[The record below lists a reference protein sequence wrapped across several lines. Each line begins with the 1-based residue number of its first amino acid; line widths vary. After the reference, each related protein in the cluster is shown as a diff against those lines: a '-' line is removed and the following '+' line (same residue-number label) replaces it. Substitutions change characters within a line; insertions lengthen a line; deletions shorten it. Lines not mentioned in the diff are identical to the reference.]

1 MTNPRSN
8 PNLSKINVQS
18 VDEAA
23 KKFAG
28 AIRKTPLI
36 RSLRFEE
43 TFGFKHPIYFKAEN
57 LQHTGSFKVRG
68 ALNKILNIE
77 DKARENGVITASAGN
92 HAQGVAYHCQRLKIP
107 ATIVM
112 PENTPFVKSN
122 STRRMGAKVIFHGAS
137 YQEAYEEALKIQ
149 KQEGS
154 EYVHAFDDEEVV
166 IGQGTVGKEI
176 WEELPGIEVFVCPI
190 GGGGLLAGAGAYLRE
205 KNPKIK
211 MVALQAEGSSN
222 FLPSLRLGKPAIL
235 EKVETIAEGIAV
247 KKMGDLNY
255 EICSRLVDK
264 TIIVNDDEIAAGLLW
279 ILENEKLFVEGCG
292 GAAVAAVMKQPEIVT
307 GPTVIVLSG
316 GNLDVNLLS
325 RIIERGL
332 IQAGRRTHFE
342 ATIPDVPGSLQ
353 KLIQVIAE
361 QRASIVEVEHERMFS
376 RTSLKEVN
384 THLIVETEGFEHI
397 ERLKAA
403 LREKGMEYRFLS

>member
-8 PNLSKINVQS
+8 PTPSKINVQS
-18 VDEAA
+18 IDEAA
-23 KKFAG
+23 KKFG
-28 AIRKTPLI
+28 NAIRKTPLI

-43 TFGFKHPIYFKAEN
+43 TFGFKHPVYFKAEN

-68 ALNKILNIE
+68 ALNKILSIQ
-77 DKARENGVITASAGN
+77 DKARKNGVITASAGN
-92 HAQGVAYHCQRLKIP
+92 HAQGVAYHCQRLNIS

-112 PENTPFVKSN
+112 PENTPSVKSN

-137 YQEAYEEALKIQ
+137 YQEAFEEALKIQ
-149 KQEGS
+149 KAEGS
-154 EYVHAFDDEEVV
+154 EYVHAFDDEDVM

-176 WEELPGIEVFVCPI
+176 WDELPEVEVFVCPV
-190 GGGGLLAGAGAYLRE
+190 GGGGLFAGAGIYLRE
-205 KNPKIK
+205 KNSRIKI
-211 MVALQAEGSSN
+211 VALQAEGASS
-222 FLPSLRLGKPAIL
+222 FLPSLEAGRPVVLGK
-235 EKVETIAEGIAV
+235 VDTIAEGIAV
-247 KKMGDLNY
+247 KKMGDLNF
-255 EICSRLVDK
+255 EICKKIVGE
-264 TIIVNDDEIAAGLLW
+264 TIVVNDDEIAAGLLW

-292 GAAVAAVMKQPEIVT
+292 GAAVAALIKRPEIVT
-307 GPTVIVLSG
+307 GPTAVILSG

-332 IQAGRRTHFE
+332 IQTGRRTHFE

-353 KLIQVIAE
+353 KLIQIIAE

-376 RTSLKEVN
+376 RNSLKEVN

-403 LREKGMEYRFLS
+403 LREKGMESRFPS